1 MQKVGF
7 IALGT
12 MGMPLARGSGDQNLC
27 AVIKVQEETTGL
39 SVRGE

>member
-7 IALGT
+7 IGLGT
-12 MGMPLARGSGDQNLC
+12 MGTPMAWGLGDRDMC

-39 SVRGE
+39 HVRGE